1 MEQCLRKR
9 VVIFVL
15 YIAICGNWFAKF
27 NLFMFILAT
36 INMCAIYP
44 RFPALE
50 LAIAVCIT
58 EMSFLGNLLQT
69 VMELLLKDLQNEI

>member
-1 MEQCLRKR
+1 
-9 VVIFVL
+9 
-15 YIAICGNWFAKF
+15 
-27 NLFMFILAT
+27 MFILAT

-69 VMELLLKDLQNEI
+69 VMELLLKDLQNEIWMS